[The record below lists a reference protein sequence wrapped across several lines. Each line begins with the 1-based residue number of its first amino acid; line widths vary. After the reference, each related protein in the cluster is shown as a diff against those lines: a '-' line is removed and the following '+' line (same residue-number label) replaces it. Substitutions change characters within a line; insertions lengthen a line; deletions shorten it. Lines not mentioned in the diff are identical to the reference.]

1 MSYDKDLFQVVRHP
15 LRARRLRVEST
26 TLVTPRMQRVV
37 LFGEDLEGFRSLAP
51 EDHVKLFFPRPG
63 ETRPAMPV
71 VGPLGVVLPRPGAP
85 KPIAR
90 DYTPLHYDPV
100 GQRISFD
107 FFLHDGAGVAARWA
121 RQAEPGQE
129 LGVLGPRGS
138 YVASQR
144 FGEYLLVGDETALP
158 EIEGRLRLL
167 EPGARATAVLLVSDA
182 GEQRPLA
189 SAAELDLR
197 WVRRSD
203 DTQTK
208 LKQAVNAAVSGAF
221 GGFVWLAGEA
231 SEVRS
236 VYDHLVRVCGVEA
249 RRVHASGHWKRGV
262 ANHDHHEP
270 IRTLEGAA
278 S

>member
-15 LRARRLRVEST
+15 LRARRLRVESAA
-26 TLVTPRMQRVV
+26 LVTPRVRRVV
-37 LFGEDLEGFRSLAP
+37 LSGEDLEGFRSLAP

-63 ETRPAMPV
+63 EQRPDMPV

-85 KPIAR
+85 KPLAR
-90 DYTPLHYDPV
+90 DYTPLHYEPES
-100 GQRISFD
+100 QRISFD
-107 FFLHDGAGVAARWA
+107 FYLHDGAGVASRWA
-121 RQAEPGQE
+121 RQAAPGQE

-138 YVASQR
+138 YVTSHR

-167 EPGARATAVLLVSDA
+167 EPGARVTAVLLVDDA
-182 GEQRPLA
+182 AEQRSLSSPAQL
-189 SAAELDLR
+189 ELR
-197 WVRRSD
+197 WVHRSRAA
-203 DTQTK
+203 TQD
-208 LKQAVNAAVSGAF
+208 LKQAVNDALSGGF
-221 GGFVWLAGEA
+221 DGFVWLAGEV
-231 SEVRS
+231 SEVRA
-236 VYDHLVRVCGVEA
+236 VYDHLVRGCGVEA

-262 ANHDHHEP
+262 INHDHHEP